1 MEYSE
6 IERLTALVKA
16 EIRKLKA
23 NNRHE
28 ILLKIIKWQKR
39 KQ

>member
-1 MEYSE
+1 VEYSE
-6 IERLTALVKA
+6 IDRLIEIVKA

-28 ILLKIIKWQKR
+28 ILLKIK
-39 KQ
+39 